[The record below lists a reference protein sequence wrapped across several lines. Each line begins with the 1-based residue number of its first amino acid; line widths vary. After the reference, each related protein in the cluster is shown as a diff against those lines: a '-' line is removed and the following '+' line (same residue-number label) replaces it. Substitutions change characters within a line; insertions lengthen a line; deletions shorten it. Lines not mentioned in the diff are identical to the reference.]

1 MGGSGGG
8 GGGRGRN
15 RRPNLVIF
23 VVWNTLIVGAWALV
37 GLGVLEAWSGKSCLG
52 PAENHIFCVPGFI
65 KGWGDAG

>member
-37 GLGVLEAWSGKSCLG
+37 GWGCWKHGV
-52 PAENHIFCVPGFI
+52 ENLV
-65 KGWGDAG
+65 